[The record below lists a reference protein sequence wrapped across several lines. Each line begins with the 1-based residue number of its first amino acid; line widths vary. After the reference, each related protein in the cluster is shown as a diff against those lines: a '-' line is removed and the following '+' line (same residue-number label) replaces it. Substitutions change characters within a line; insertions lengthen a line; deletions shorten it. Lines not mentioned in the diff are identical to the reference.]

1 LHPQQNAQGK
11 YAMTEEPKG
20 IPIDPSISICEPQ
33 SGLGMLVLTRH
44 VSDRIRIG
52 DDIEILVVAVRGDK
66 VRLGVKA
73 PADVPVHR
81 EEVYQQIQKRKAGN
95 DTQHN

>member
-1 LHPQQNAQGK
+1 
-11 YAMTEEPKG
+11 MTEEPKG
-20 IPIDPSISICEPQ
+20 IPIDPSISICEPK

-52 DDIEILVVAVRGDK
+52 DDIEILVVAVRENK

-73 PADVPVHR
+73 PLDVPVHR
-81 EEVYQQIQKRKAGN
+81 EEVYQAIQKRKAAN
-95 DTQHN
+95 DTQSNSNSN

>member
-1 LHPQQNAQGK
+1 
-11 YAMTEEPKG
+11 MSTEPKG
-20 IPIDPSISICEPQ
+20 IPIDPSISICEPK

-44 VSDRIRIG
+44 TSERIRIG
-52 DDIEILVVAVRGDK
+52 DDIEVLVVAVRGDK

-81 EEVYQQIQKRKAGN
+81 EEVYQAIQKRKDGN
-95 DTQHN
+95 DTQNN